1 MVKAIANRKHVS
13 LLDWIIAAV
22 LGLALSLTVW
32 WGLVQGG
39 GLNGGDTFP
48 YFVPQKLVLA
58 EAFANG
64 EIPLWHN
71 LTGLGYPLLAES
83 QAGVFY
89 PPNQVLYRIA
99 DVNTAYNS
107 FLILHYWLAFVF
119 AWRFCRC
126 QGSSN
131 AAGWFAAS
139 IFVYGWFPARVS
151 LEWSIV
157 GGVWLPLSL
166 WLTDRLIE
174 LPSRQRMAVLS
185 LALGTQLLAGHF
197 ALAFITQLT
206 ILLYGA
212 LKLWFREGG
221 RSSLVPLT
229 LLTSSAIAL
238 SLGVA
243 AVQLAPTYEL
253 KRSSQRAAGQGKAF
267 DPAYGHMPP
276 AYATQI
282 FASWWYWH
290 SQEIRES
297 RAMMRTPGIISAESN
312 AVEAHLYWGMI
323 PLALILCLTSRR
335 VRSRLDNVVVRVWL
349 LLILLAMIYATG
361 WLIPLTRHLPGFGFF
376 IGPGRYT
383 IVCSLGGAILA
394 ALVLDSLTLKWRR
407 SSAVCLSLAL
417 MMVTIPDLLKS
428 SEHIADAFVVA
439 KSPLGKIDKSWLR
452 QFFDT
457 EQTRHVRLLASGP
470 NVANVFGVSCV
481 PVYLGL
487 GPAICFEERLQ
498 RPTGPESKDV
508 NYPSAEEAD
517 RLIAL
522 GVTHILTTEVIER
535 PTDSITL
542 IQQFPDAVLNAI
554 WGRGSQPCYLYEL
567 AHATGRVVS
576 QPASALTDYQFVEQS
591 NTLVSLKVNL
601 QQNADVVLRELMF
614 PGWNVFVDGKPAKP
628 TTEADPIMRATN
640 VASGA
645 HTITWKYQP
654 ASFTIGAWISLIS
667 IAGLL
672 ATIAWPKRK
681 NRVPDA

>member
-1 MVKAIANRKHVS
+1 MIKAVANRKHVS

-39 GLNGGDTFP
+39 GMNGGDTFP

-58 EAFANG
+58 DAFANG
-64 EIPLWHN
+64 EIPLWHS

-89 PPNQVLYRIA
+89 PPNQILYRIT

-126 QGSSN
+126 QAASN
-131 AAGWFAAS
+131 AASWFAAS

-174 LPSRQRMAVLS
+174 QPNRRRMAVLS

-206 ILLYGA
+206 ILSYGA
-212 LKLWFREGG
+212 LKLWFGEDG
-221 RSSLVPLT
+221 RSRTLPLT

-238 SLGVA
+238 SLCVA

-253 KRSSQRAAGQGKAF
+253 KRSSQRDGGQGKAF

-276 AYATQI
+276 AYATQVL
-282 FASWWYWH
+282 ASWWYWH
-290 SQEIRES
+290 SPEIRAS
-297 RAMMRTPGIISAESN
+297 RAMMRTPGVINAESN

-323 PLALILCLTSRR
+323 PLALLLCLFNGRI
-335 VRSRLDNVVVRVWL
+335 RSRLDSVVVRVWL
-349 LLILLAMIYATG
+349 LLIVAAMIYATG
-361 WLIPLTRHLPGFGFF
+361 WLIPVTRYLPGFGFF

-394 ALVLDSLTLKWRR
+394 ALVLDSLTSRWRR
-407 SSAVCLSLAL
+407 SAVACLSIAL
-417 MMVTIPDLLKS
+417 MAVTIPDLLKS
-428 SEHIADAFVVA
+428 SEHIADAFVVTE
-439 KSPLGKIDKSWLR
+439 SPLSRIDKSWVR
-452 QFFDT
+452 QFFNAGHSRDA
-457 EQTRHVRLLASGP
+457 RLLASGP
-470 NVANVFGVSCV
+470 NVANVFGISCV

-487 GPAICFEERLQ
+487 GPAIYFEERLQ
-498 RPTGPESKDV
+498 RPTGPESKDMD
-508 NYPSAEEAD
+508 YPTMEEAD
-517 RLIAL
+517 RLIEL
-522 GVTHILTTEVIER
+522 GVTHILTTEIIER
-535 PTDSITL
+535 PTEAITL

-567 AHATGRVVS
+567 AEASGRIVS
-576 QPASALTDYQFVEQS
+576 QPASALTSHEFIAQS
-591 NTLVSLKVNL
+591 NTSVSFKVEL

-614 PGWNVFVDGKPAKP
+614 PGWSVFVDGEPAEP
-628 TTEADPIMRATN
+628 TSDTDPIMRATR
-640 VASGA
+640 VASGS
-645 HTITWKYQP
+645 HTVTWKYQP
-654 ASFTIGAWISLIS
+654 ASFTIGAWISLLCVAS
-667 IAGLL
+667 LIAM
-672 ATIAWPKRK
+672 IAWPKRK
-681 NRVPDA
+681 PEVAEV